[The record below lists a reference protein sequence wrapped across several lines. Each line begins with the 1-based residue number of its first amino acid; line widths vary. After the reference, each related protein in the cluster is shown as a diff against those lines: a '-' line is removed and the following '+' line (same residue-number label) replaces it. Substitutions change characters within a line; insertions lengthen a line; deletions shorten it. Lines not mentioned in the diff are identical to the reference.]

1 MRRKHGFLSIKSK
14 GRRAG
19 SNKGP
24 RPLEEE
30 QQSMRSGQMETQ
42 IEKSVA
48 SFATFGV
55 RNKTE
60 ERMAIKGTQQRIDSE
75 QFAKRWSHPFF
86 FVLSLSPLNVRAKG
100 KETHKDKHL
109 EQLGKVG
116 W

>member
-1 MRRKHGFLSIKSK
+1 MGFFSIKSK

-48 SFATFGV
+48 SFATFGA

-60 ERMAIKGTQQRIDSE
+60 ERMAIKGTQQRIGSE
-75 QFAKRWSHPFF
+75 QFAKRWSRPFF
-86 FVLSLSPLNVRAKG
+86 FVLYLSHHLMSAQKG
-100 KETHKDKHL
+100 KKHTKTSIWNNL
-109 EQLGKVG
+109 AR
-116 W
+116 